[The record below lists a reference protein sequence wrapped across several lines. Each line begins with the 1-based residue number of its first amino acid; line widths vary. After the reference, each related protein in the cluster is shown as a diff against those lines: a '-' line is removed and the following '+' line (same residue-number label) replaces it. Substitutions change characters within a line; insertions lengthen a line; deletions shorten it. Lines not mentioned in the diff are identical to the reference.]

1 MEIIVTKK
9 VRGEPQRF
17 IAVAIPGSGC
27 GIEAEGDKKKEIVE
41 AGRAEKRRKSP
52 ERIRIYSPPTRCVQS
67 RK

>member
-41 AGRAEKRRKSP
+41 AGRAEIPR
-52 ERIRIYSPPTRCVQS
+52 ED
-67 RK
+67 